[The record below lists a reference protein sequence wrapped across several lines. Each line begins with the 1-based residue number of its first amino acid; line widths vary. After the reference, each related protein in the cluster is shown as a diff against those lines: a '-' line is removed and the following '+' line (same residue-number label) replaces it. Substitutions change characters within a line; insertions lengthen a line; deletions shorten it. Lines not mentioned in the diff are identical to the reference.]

1 MFFLSARTES
11 FVEENKHLGFTT
23 KEELMRD
30 AIRFRLTMLK
40 GEYKLVEISREDC
53 EQLEEALKE
62 MSTLYRNAEEFVVG
76 QVREALEKYEEWK
89 QSRKK
94 H

>member
-1 MFFLSARTES
+1 MEIP
-11 FVEENKHLGFTT
+11 
-23 KEELMRD
+23 KEQ
-30 AIRFRLTMLK
+30 
-40 GEYKLVEISREDC
+40 Y
-53 EQLEEALKE
+53 EQLDEASKE
-62 MSTLYRNAEEFVVG
+62 MSTPYRNAEEFMIG